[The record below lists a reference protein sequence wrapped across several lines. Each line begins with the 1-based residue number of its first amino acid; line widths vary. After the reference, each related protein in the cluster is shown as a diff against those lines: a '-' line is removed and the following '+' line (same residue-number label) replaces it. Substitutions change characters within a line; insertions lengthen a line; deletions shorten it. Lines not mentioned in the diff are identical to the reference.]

1 MTPFGRISIYK
12 TEGGENLCLWDW
24 QIAFC
29 CFIHG
34 IFFLGVVDLSEGWRE
49 SI

>member
-1 MTPFGRISIYK
+1 VENSYGFLD
-12 TEGGENLCLWDW
+12 TEGEENLWDW

-29 CFIHG
+29 CFIF
-34 IFFLGVVDLSEGWRE
+34 ILGVVDLSEGWRE